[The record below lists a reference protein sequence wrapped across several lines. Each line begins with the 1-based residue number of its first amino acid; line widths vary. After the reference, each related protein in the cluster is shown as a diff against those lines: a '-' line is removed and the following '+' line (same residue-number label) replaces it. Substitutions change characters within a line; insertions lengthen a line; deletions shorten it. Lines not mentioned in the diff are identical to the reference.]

1 MDDSYFDAPPMPD
14 LYDSY
19 AESYAVLERGRRIH
33 AWLEQEDEDVDPPD
47 EYNREEMIR
56 EEELSNDDLS

>member
-14 LYDSY
+14 IYD
-19 AESYAVLERGRRIH
+19 
-33 AWLEQEDEDVDPPD
+33 EDVDVDPPD

>member
-14 LYDSY
+14 LY
-19 AESYAVLERGRRIH
+19 
-33 AWLEQEDEDVDPPD
+33 DEDVDPPD